1 MPSIGEPHVIAA
13 DIGKV
18 VGPDRRELPR
28 ILHGRITYINHA
40 HRWYLVEADLGDGVK
55 VREGFK
61 F

>member
-1 MPSIGEPHVIAA
+1 MQKIGEPRILKV
-13 DIGKV
+13 DVGRMIGHSKLEI
-18 VGPDRRELPR
+18 PTELP
-28 ILHGRITYINHA
+28 GRITYINHA